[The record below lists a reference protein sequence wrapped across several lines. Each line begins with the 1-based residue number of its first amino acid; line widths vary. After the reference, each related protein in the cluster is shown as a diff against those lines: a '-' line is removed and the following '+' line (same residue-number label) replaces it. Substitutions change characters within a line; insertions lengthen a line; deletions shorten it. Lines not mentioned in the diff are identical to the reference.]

1 MKEIFLVSEQTLKS
15 RTILNNNVDTSF
27 IAPSIRYAQD
37 AGLQPLIGTK
47 LFNKLK
53 DLVSTGDIN
62 NEENEDYKKLLD
74 EYITPYLENRVVAD
88 IQLSLVF
95 KLRNQGVV
103 QQTGEYI
110 YNSNLRDVQ
119 YLIQNYE
126 NKANFYSERMSDYL
140 KANNSKYPEYLKI
153 DSCADMPSNKG
164 AYNTGIFLGCGG
176 RV

>member
-1 MKEIFLVSEQTLKS
+1 MKEIFLISEQTLKT
-15 RTILNNNVDTSF
+15 RTVLNNNVDVAF
-27 IAPSIRYAQD
+27 IAPAIRTAQD
-37 AGLQPLIGTK
+37 MGLQPLIGTK

-53 DLVSTGDIN
+53 DLVATNDIV
-62 NEENEDYKKLLD
+62 EEEYSDYKKLLD
-74 EYITPYLENRVVAD
+74 EYVTPFLEWKAIAD

-103 QQTGEYI
+103 SQVGENV
-110 YNSNLRDVQ
+110 YNPSLRDIQ

-126 NKANFYSERMSDYL
+126 NKANFYGSRLSDYL

-164 AYNTGIFLGCGG
+164 AYNTGIYLG
-176 RV
+176 